1 MQVVEHVSKDIR
13 IRQFQAQDTEAWNVF
28 VDGSGNGTFLHD
40 RRFMEYHSDRF
51 EDHSMIVEVDGRIGA
66 VLPANRVE
74 DMLHSHGGLT
84 YGGLL
89 FGETMSAELMVE
101 TVSALINT
109 LRADGFKHL
118 HYKAIPH
125 IFHQYPAEQ
134 DIYALVQHGAR
145 MIRCDLSSAIAIGR
159 SPKFSKSKR
168 QGVNRARKAGLQV
181 EESTDFSAFWHI
193 LSERLSEAHGAAPTH
208 SLEEIEQLRG
218 QFPQQIRLFAALVDG
233 HLRGGMVVF
242 DCGPVVHVQYMATT
256 EDGRRDAALDLIT
269 SHLLETVY
277 TDKSWFNFGISTTDG
292 GRTLNTGLARQK
304 EMFGARSVL
313 FYQYELDLS

>member
-1 MQVVEHVSKDIR
+1 MTKELKMR
-13 IRQFQAQDTEAWNVF
+13 RFQAEDTEAWNAF

-51 EDHSMIVEVDGRIGA
+51 DDYSMIIEAGDKICA
-66 VLPANRVE
+66 VLPANRVK
-74 DMLHSHGGLT
+74 DTLYSHGGLT

-89 FGETMSAELMVE
+89 FGESMSAELMVE
-101 TVSALINT
+101 TVSALVNT
-109 LRADGFKHL
+109 LHADGFKHL
-118 HYKAIPH
+118 HYKSIPH

-145 MIRCDLSSAIAIGR
+145 MVRCDLSSAIAIGR

-168 QGVNRARKAGLQV
+168 QGVTRARKAGLQV
-181 EESTDFSAFWHI
+181 EESTDFGAFWHI
-193 LSERLSEAHGAAPTH
+193 LSERLIEAHGAAPTH
-208 SLEEIEQLRG
+208 SLEEIEQLHG
-218 QFPQQIRLFAALVDG
+218 HFPDQIRLFVALDG
-233 HLRGGMVVF
+233 EHIKGGVVVF

-269 SHLLETVY
+269 SHLLETVCA
-277 TDKSWFNFGISTTDG
+277 DKSWFNFGISTTDG
-292 GRTLNTGLARQK
+292 GRVLNTGLARQK